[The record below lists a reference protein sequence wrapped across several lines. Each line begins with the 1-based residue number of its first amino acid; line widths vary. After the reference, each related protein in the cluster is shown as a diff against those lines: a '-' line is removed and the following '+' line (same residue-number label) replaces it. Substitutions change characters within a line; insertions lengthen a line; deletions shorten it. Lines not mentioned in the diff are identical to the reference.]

1 MGDRL
6 LGEQKIRSLRTKE
19 CYPSPE
25 NGFPLTENLVCILF
39 AELVTRDITQEIGIE
54 LDDPVVFEECNRK

>member
-6 LGEQKIRSLRTKE
+6 LGEQTIRSLRTKE
-19 CYPSPE
+19 CYPHPE

-39 AELVTRDITQEIGIE
+39 AELVTRDIIQEIGIGPN
-54 LDDPVVFEECNRK
+54 DPVAFEECNRK